1 MPSELDDD
9 EDDEGFLRA
18 VELRRTDS
26 VTELA
31 LKLKRGRSCGY
42 EIM

>member
-9 EDDEGFLRA
+9 DDGGFLRA

-26 VTELA
+26 VRELA
-31 LKLKRGRSCGY
+31 LKLKRGRSCGH

>member
-9 EDDEGFLRA
+9 DDGGFLRA
-18 VELRRTDS
+18 AELRRTDS
-26 VTELA
+26 VRELA